1 VPSREADRQQLEE
14 GRPVHLDF
22 LRPMYDEIGDYV
34 SVYLDTDRSSE
45 HSGDD
50 IAIRWQ
56 HAREQLAEAGASGES
71 LQAVAEVISDQDR
84 VARGQAVFAR
94 RGAVTFA
101 AALDGPPRRQI
112 ARLAPLPHL
121 MPLLAQ
127 HRPPIPHLRVSA
139 TRTGGE
145 IVAIGGSGK
154 VWRDWV
160 AGQQWPVHK
169 AKVGGWSQDSHQRD
183 DEDTWNSNAKE
194 LAAEAA
200 KVATAIGAGHV
211 VVGGDV
217 RARTMFVNHLPKLL
231 RGSAVVVDDEVT
243 ADSQILAGAA
253 DRALAGWAESEAR
266 ERFDAWQ
273 AERAHG
279 RGVDGLARTM
289 TAFRNGQV
297 ADLLLFDD
305 PTSTATAAIG
315 PGDSDIAASANELLE
330 LGLAENQIHSD
341 RADAALVRAAV
352 RTDAELHF
360 LPADLVQRG
369 DPTADG
375 GIAMPR
381 DGVAAAFRFS
391 LEEA

>member
-1 VPSREADRQQLEE
+1 
-14 GRPVHLDF
+14 VHLDF

-34 SVYLDTDRSSE
+34 SVYIGTDRSSE
-45 HSGDD
+45 HANDD
-50 IAIRWQ
+50 IAVRWQ
-56 HAREQLAEAGASGES
+56 HAREQLAQAGADEET
-71 LQAVAEVISDQDR
+71 LQAVAEVISDPDR
-84 VARGQAVFAR
+84 VAQGQAVFAR
-94 RGAVTFA
+94 HGAVTFA
-101 AALDGPPRRQI
+101 AALDGPPRREI
-112 ARLAPLPHL
+112 ARFAPLPHL

-145 IVAIGGSGK
+145 IVAVGGSGK

-169 AKVGGWSQDSHQRD
+169 AKVGGMSQDRYQRD
-183 DEDTWNSNAKE
+183 DEDTWNENAKE
-194 LAAEAA
+194 LATEAA
-200 KVATAIGAGHV
+200 KVAASIGAGHV

-217 RARTMFVNHLPKLL
+217 RARTMFVSHLPKLL
-231 RGSAVVVDDEVT
+231 RESAVVVDDEVT
-243 ADSQILAGAA
+243 ADSQTLAGAA
-253 DRALAGWAESEAR
+253 DHALTGWAESEAR
-266 ERFDAWQ
+266 ERFDDWQ
-273 AERAHG
+273 AKRAHSL
-279 RGVDGLARTM
+279 GVDGLGRTM
-289 TAFRNGQV
+289 AAFRDGQV
-297 ADLLLFDD
+297 ADLFLADD

-315 PGDSDIAASANELLE
+315 PRDSDIAASPNELLE
-330 LGLAENQIHSD
+330 LGLTEDQILSD

-360 LPADLVQRG
+360 LPASLVQRG

-391 LEEA
+391 LEES

>member
-1 VPSREADRQQLEE
+1 
-14 GRPVHLDF
+14 VHLDF
-22 LRPMYDEIGDYV
+22 LRPLYDEIGDYV

-45 HSGDD
+45 HANDD
-50 IAIRWQ
+50 IAVRWQ
-56 HAREQLAEAGASGES
+56 HAREQLAQAGASGES
-71 LQAVAEVISDQDR
+71 LQAVAEVISDPDR
-84 VARGQAVFAR
+84 VAQGQAVFAR
-94 RGAVTFA
+94 NGAVTFA
-101 AALDGPPRRQI
+101 AALDGPPRREI

-139 TRTGGE
+139 TRVGGE
-145 IVAIGGSGK
+145 IVAVGGSGK

-169 AKVGGWSQDSHQRD
+169 AKVGGMSQDRFQRD
-183 DEDTWNSNAKE
+183 DADTWDENAKE

-200 KVATAIGAGHV
+200 KMAAGINAGHV

-217 RARTMFVNHLPKLL
+217 RARTLFINHLPKLL
-231 RGSAVVVDDEVT
+231 RESAVVVDDEVT
-243 ADSQILAGAA
+243 ADSQVIAGAA
-253 DRALAGWAESEAR
+253 DRALAGWAEAEAR
-266 ERFDAWQ
+266 ARFDDWQ
-273 AERAHG
+273 SHRAHG

-289 TAFRNGQV
+289 AAFRDGQIS
-297 ADLLLFDD
+297 DLLLLDD
-305 PTSTATAAIG
+305 PTSVAAAYIG
-315 PGDSDIAASANELLE
+315 PRDADIAASPNELLE
-330 LGLAENQIHSD
+330 VGLTGDQILTD

-375 GIAMPR
+375 GISMPR

-391 LEEA
+391 LEES

>member
-1 VPSREADRQQLEE
+1 M
-14 GRPVHLDF
+14 HLDF
-22 LRPMYDEIGDYV
+22 LRPMYDEIGDYA
-34 SVYLDTDRSSE
+34 SVYTDTDRSSE
-45 HSGDD
+45 HANDA
-50 IAIRWQ
+50 IAVRWR
-56 HAREQLAEAGASGES
+56 HAREQLAQAGADGET
-71 LQAVAEVISDQDR
+71 LQAVAEVISEPDR
-84 VARGQAVFAR
+84 VAQGQAVFAR
-94 RGAVTFA
+94 HGTVTFA
-101 AALDGPPRRQI
+101 AALDGPPRREI
-112 ARLAPLPHL
+112 ARFAPLPHL

-145 IVAIGGSGK
+145 IIAVGGSGE

-169 AKVGGWSQDSHQRD
+169 AKVGGWSQDKYQRD
-183 DEDTWNSNAKE
+183 DEDTWNENAKE

-200 KVATAIGAGHV
+200 KVAASIGAGHV

-217 RARTMFVNHLPKLL
+217 RARTMFVGHLPKLL
-231 RGSAVVVDDEVT
+231 RESAVVVDEEVT
-243 ADSQILAGAA
+243 ADSPTLAGAA
-253 DRALAGWAESEAR
+253 DRALAGWAETEAR
-266 ERFDAWQ
+266 QRFDDWQ
-273 AERAHG
+273 AKRAHG
-279 RGVDGLARTM
+279 RGVDGLDRAM
-289 TAFRNGQV
+289 AAFRVGQV
-297 ADLLLFDD
+297 AELFLADD

-315 PGDSDIAASANELLE
+315 PRDSDIAATPNELLD
-330 LGLAENQIHSD
+330 LGLAENQILSD

-360 LPADLVQRG
+360 LPADVVQRG